1 MLAKLVQG
9 GPFMLRHRYLQKEAI
24 FHGWVDLGVGSR
36 GIGVGSRETRPAY
49 FL

>member
-9 GPFMLRHRYLQKEAI
+9 GPFMLRHRYLQKEPI

-36 GIGVGSRETRPAY
+36 GIGVGSRETRSSY